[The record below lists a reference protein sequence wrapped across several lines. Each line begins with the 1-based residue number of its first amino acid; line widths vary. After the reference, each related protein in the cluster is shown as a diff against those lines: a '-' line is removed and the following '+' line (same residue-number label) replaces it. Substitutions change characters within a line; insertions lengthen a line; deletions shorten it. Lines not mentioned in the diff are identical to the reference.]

1 MATPI
6 MIGNDNDSS
15 MSSHAGMGMRS
26 TAMMH
31 TTKKSAPHPI
41 IVQSTMVACQQS
53 QQANGMIRTASR
65 AVTEALPAGTFPTEE
80 GRFSRASGLSTSSV
94 ASRTS
99 IRRRPWC

>member
-15 MSSHAGMGMRS
+15 MSSHAGIGMRS

-53 QQANGMIRTASR
+53 QQASGMIRTASR
-65 AVTEALPAGTFPTEE
+65 AVTEALPAGTFPTEG
-80 GRFSRASGLSTSSV
+80 GRFSRASGSADVLDGLMHVHQAAALS
-94 ASRTS
+94 
-99 IRRRPWC
+99 